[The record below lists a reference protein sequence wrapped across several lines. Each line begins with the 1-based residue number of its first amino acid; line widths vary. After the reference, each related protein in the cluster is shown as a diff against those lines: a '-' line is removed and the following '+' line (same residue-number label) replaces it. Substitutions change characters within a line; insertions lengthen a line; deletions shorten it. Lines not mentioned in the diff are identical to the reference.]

1 MSGKDGSCCLGT
13 YTCVANNCM
22 GSVTSSAAL
31 LGFEDTE
38 HLEMEQRAIAPD
50 LQTPDISDVNNK
62 PFSLSTIQEERTSQ
76 MMSPD
81 AANTEH
87 TLRQHSL
94 DQDEDSQKS
103 LEVCHDMSSGLVLN
117 AFIIL
122 CFQKSIV
129 SAIGKVD
136 QEGELSLSIGNQE
149 VTLSLYQTPDLSERD
164 AEKVCE
170 MFAEEIAESISE
182 NNKYVELPPLRFT
195 KETAKAS
202 NINMEAI
209 VIDID
214 RQDLEEYE
222 SMKRELENIDDLK
235 TECDI
240 EDVSVADWNE
250 PVKGTEFEAFVCE
263 EIMEIK
269 DEMFEASAEILHD
282 KKINP
287 EQALDNEPAS
297 HLQETDTIKR
307 APKKVQ
313 IDGTINNLTPQT
325 VPNMETQMPT
335 GDEREEGVKSSKDL
349 VGELSSNL
357 NTVAKIQDIKSHEVE
372 TSTVLGEALAV
383 ENHEGI
389 TVEKVHLGEQKAEMV
404 NVENSAHIEDFES
417 RIKTLDP
424 SSEGRGDVKIE
435 TKQITENII
444 ETDSSGVAEVNA
456 TVEEID
462 SAKEQ
467 TQP

>member
-1 MSGKDGSCCLGT
+1 
-13 YTCVANNCM
+13 
-22 GSVTSSAAL
+22 
-31 LGFEDTE
+31 
-38 HLEMEQRAIAPD
+38 MEQRAIAPD

-103 LEVCHDMSSGLVLN
+103 LE
-117 AFIIL
+117 
-122 CFQKSIV
+122 KSIV

-214 RQDLEEYE
+214 RHDLEEYE
-222 SMKRELENIDDLK
+222 SMKRELENVDDLK

-250 PVKGTEFEAFVCE
+250 PVKGTEFEAFTCE

-269 DEMFEASAEILHD
+269 DEVLEPHNASV
-282 KKINP
+282 
-287 EQALDNEPAS
+287 
-297 HLQETDTIKR
+297 
-307 APKKVQ
+307 PK
-313 IDGTINNLTPQT
+313 
-325 VPNMETQMPT
+325 
-335 GDEREEGVKSSKDL
+335 
-349 VGELSSNL
+349 
-357 NTVAKIQDIKSHEVE
+357 
-372 TSTVLGEALAV
+372 
-383 ENHEGI
+383 
-389 TVEKVHLGEQKAEMV
+389 
-404 NVENSAHIEDFES
+404 
-417 RIKTLDP
+417 
-424 SSEGRGDVKIE
+424 
-435 TKQITENII
+435 
-444 ETDSSGVAEVNA
+444 
-456 TVEEID
+456 
-462 SAKEQ
+462 
-467 TQP
+467 